1 MGNSN
6 EPPRGPPNL
15 ELQEMQII
23 PCTDDDPLLTRAGL
37 KQDPEALEK
46 FHIFANQHPEVL
58 DKSTFF
64 VTRYGSYDVES
75 ELTVVYGSSYK
86 RTYSTWGHSGVP
98 FKYHVP
104 PDTWADGV
112 WTDWADWPSRCPG
125 WYNVNQQPVNRP
137 AFRRTKTG
145 KIEVVPDLSG
155 IVKARKLGLDGS
167 QAERRLAKL
176 GGLLWNSSLPDQTR
190 KIFVLPMP
198 VHMTRMLENVEKHS
212 VGMEEFPHDIWSLAL
227 AFHRNSARDRGLGE
241 ENSTITMLGQ
251 MGIISTQQQNFTFPK
266 ELQLDEEEKEW
277 LRRQVAAEELP
288 KKLRELDDNSS
299 EDDGDDP
306 DLDAPWHHPLG
317 SVVWCKMKGG
327 QYPWWPAEV
336 VIPSVDDKDIVKMRK
351 IRCVFVRFFGWSKSC
366 FYWAPASEV
375 ETWEDGVG
383 KGFLELKTKKSCH
396 MKSFRRAKQE
406 AQDVMRCFSCTPPL
420 PPPPWWRVAAC
431 GPLDSSMTDE
441 DCLPIEC
448 AAEDGVQDA
457 QTSHLRKGTRSR
469 RKVARL
475 RSKPIPEPTE
485 AEIVACQQQAGPH
498 HVPPIKAWEDWLRTH
513 AEWAASTVTNPKDC
527 EGDESRS
534 LHLKWTD
541 NKTAP
546 ARAAKKRTCTPL
558 HARKGFPSMQNMKA
572 AAKGKQTSNPKHVA
586 SANTLELRRSKRS
599 EEARPSSKINTYFRA
614 KKARNE

>member
-1 MGNSN
+1 MPTLLVAETKGKQRRLLTLIFPRQTDPQATESDRWDWSELRVGSSTIQGFGLFPRANSSFNWEKLDRPAVMPYLGKETEVESHTQARVLRSVLCGNFDVVLRKELFKSEGHEWVQDGLYVVQMARSEIAVLDPPLPVISDGDTQLLQVVVEPDFGSRGVFSIDQGDEMVCYMLAEEARRLLHLPPHIFALLLRHSDDEHADRNMATHLVQFTRRQQVHVLVSAHPIFRHSAFIMGNSN

-46 FHIFANQHPEVL
+46 FHIFANQHPEA
-58 DKSTFF
+58 
-64 VTRYGSYDVES
+64 R
-75 ELTVVYGSSYK
+75 
-86 RTYSTWGHSGVP
+86 HSGVP

-288 KKLRELDDNSS
+288 KKLR
-299 EDDGDDP
+299 
-306 DLDAPWHHPLG
+306 
-317 SVVWCKMKGG
+317 V
-327 QYPWWPAEV
+327 
-336 VIPSVDDKDIVKMRK
+336 
-351 IRCVFVRFFGWSKSC
+351 
-366 FYWAPASEV
+366 
-375 ETWEDGVG
+375 
-383 KGFLELKTKKSCH
+383 
-396 MKSFRRAKQE
+396 
-406 AQDVMRCFSCTPPL
+406 
-420 PPPPWWRVAAC
+420 
-431 GPLDSSMTDE
+431 
-441 DCLPIEC
+441 
-448 AAEDGVQDA
+448 
-457 QTSHLRKGTRSR
+457 
-469 RKVARL
+469 
-475 RSKPIPEPTE
+475 
-485 AEIVACQQQAGPH
+485 
-498 HVPPIKAWEDWLRTH
+498 
-513 AEWAASTVTNPKDC
+513 
-527 EGDESRS
+527 
-534 LHLKWTD
+534 
-541 NKTAP
+541 
-546 ARAAKKRTCTPL
+546 
-558 HARKGFPSMQNMKA
+558 
-572 AAKGKQTSNPKHVA
+572 
-586 SANTLELRRSKRS
+586 
-599 EEARPSSKINTYFRA
+599 
-614 KKARNE
+614 